1 MHGLRDSF
9 IGLKAEL
16 ADKDFI
22 LIQNGISVENEK
34 REESISQR
42 GRRGVTRIRP
52 GNRLDVLQYHS
63 HDINIA
69 QFFVQRFNL
78 FNMGGING
86 DRDRVVVAFAARFY
100 RRRVITRRMALY
112 HFNHLIN
119 QLR

>member
-42 GRRGVTRIRP
+42 EAGVTRIRP

-86 DRDRVVVAFAARFY
+86 DRDRVVVAFCCS
-100 RRRVITRRMALY
+100 VLPSES
-112 HFNHLIN
+112 NH
-119 QLR
+119 QAHGAVPTSTT